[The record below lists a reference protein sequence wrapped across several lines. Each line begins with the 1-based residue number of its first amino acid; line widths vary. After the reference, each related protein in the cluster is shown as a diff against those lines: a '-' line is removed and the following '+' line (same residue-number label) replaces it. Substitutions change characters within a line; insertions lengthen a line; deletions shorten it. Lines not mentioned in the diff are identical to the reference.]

1 VSSLATILNRKR
13 HDSLSATDIRTVV
26 EYFCH
31 ANVPVYSLAIITF
44 YELPTPWAETLHRVL
59 AIPYM
64 NIVAA
69 PRARMESAEVSAP
82 SCTWAPQWQVR
93 MSSEGWHVEEAHTC
107 VVLKGL
113 GSSAIYDVM
122 TVLLALGGF
131 LRDGIMSNPTT
142 ETLVKALT
150 ISQPIWG
157 FRDKQ
162 YSADGT
168 SYRAVDIRALALGFL
183 EGLPASR
190 RVQTF
195 RSRLAMNLVGL
206 SWNRRRSASV
216 VTSKGSLYKE
226 LIHVAQLFAACEFQ
240 RVLQFVEHSPRQM
253 EPALQNLASESRSAL
268 TMLSEAQKE
277 PCAVPPLHLE
287 NPDKILCVTHAS
299 VPQQNGGYA
308 IRAHG
313 ILSQLRQHGIDISA
327 VTRPGFPDGALTQ
340 ESVETIDGVN
350 YLRLPATAASRVQ

>member
-150 ISQPIWG
+150 IAQPIWG

-168 SYRAVDIRALALGFL
+168 SYRAFDIRALALGFL
-183 EGLPASR
+183 EELPSTD
-190 RVQTF
+190 RVLVF
-195 RSRLAMNLVGL
+195 RSRLAMNLVSL
-206 SWNRRRSASV
+206 SWNRRRSASL
-216 VTSKGSLYKE
+216 VTPAGSLYKD
-226 LIHVAQLFAACEFQ
+226 LTYAARLFSAC
-240 RVLQFVEHSPRQM
+240 QFENVIAFVDSSPHQM
-253 EPALQNLASESRSAL
+253 DPALQNLASES
-268 TMLSEAQKE
+268 
-277 PCAVPPLHLE
+277 
-287 NPDKILCVTHAS
+287 
-299 VPQQNGGYA
+299 
-308 IRAHG
+308 
-313 ILSQLRQHGIDISA
+313 
-327 VTRPGFPDGALTQ
+327 
-340 ESVETIDGVN
+340 
-350 YLRLPATAASRVQ
+350 